1 MLILSILITP
11 SIVNSLDLSNY
22 NSNIANIQ
30 TITFLVKTARL
41 FVFYDK
47 PKILLNQRLYFN
59 FTYYNT
65 LVMKN
70 PHFIFKGAC
79 RSVFD
84 ILTLDDTAYV

>member
-30 TITFLVKTARL
+30 TITFLIKTARL

-47 PKILLNQRLYFN
+47 PKIQLNQRLYFN
-59 FTYYNT
+59 FTYYIH
-65 LVMKN
+65 LVVKN

-84 ILTLDDTAYV
+84 IPTTDVTAYV